1 MEGGEAVLESTG
13 SQGATDQQAML
24 HIHNGDATADTAKKT
39 TLPGEHLAWRE
50 ALVCGPA
57 PGGLPQEEFR
67 RVRARHLSGSYG
79 VNREEC
85 EKGLREQ
92 DEALARFSDHEEVV
106 LWFEHDLFCQV
117 QLIYLLDW
125 FAQRE
130 LGDTKLSLIN
140 IGEFPGIEN
149 FRGLGQLNDEQLASL
164 FPQRQEVS
172 TAQLHLGA
180 KAWEAYSSPDAAGL
194 ITLLESDL
202 SAIPFLKQALTKH
215 LQRFPSTGNGLGRI
229 ENVGLALIA
238 KGYRSFKSLFPAFA
252 RYESAYGFGDA
263 QLYFELNRLANASFP
278 VLTVRE
284 RVKGASMDSA
294 QMLLSSFEITKFGK
308 AVLKGTE
315 DFVTRNG
322 IDHWLGGVHLEG
334 DEAAWRWEEQADE
347 LLERL

>member
-1 MEGGEAVLESTG
+1 
-13 SQGATDQQAML
+13 ML
-24 HIHNGDATADTAKKT
+24 HIHNGDATADTAKET

-67 RVRARHLSGSYG
+67 QVRARHLSGGYG

-85 EKGLREQ
+85 ERKLREQ

-117 QLIYLLDW
+117 QLVYLLDW

-130 LGDTKLSLIN
+130 LGRTRLSLIS
-140 IGEFPGIEN
+140 IGEFPGIEG
-149 FRGLGQLNDEQLASL
+149 FRGLGQLNEEQLASL

-172 TAQLHLGA
+172 ATQLHLGA
-180 KAWEAYSSPDAAGL
+180 KVWKAYSSPHASEL
-194 ITLLESDL
+194 ISLAELDL
-202 SAIPFLKQALTKH
+202 AEIPFLKQALIKH

-238 KGYRSFKSLFPAFA
+238 KGYRTFKSLFPAFA
-252 RYESAYGFGDA
+252 RYESDYGFGDA
-263 QLYFELNRLANASFP
+263 QLYFELNRLVNASFP
-278 VLTVRE
+278 ALTLKNG
-284 RVKGASMDSA
+284 VKGASMDSA

-308 AVLKGTE
+308 AVLNGSE
-315 DFVTRNG
+315 DFVRRNG

-334 DEAAWRWEEQADE
+334 DEAAWRWEEQADG